1 MDFKNRKNEGPA
13 VTYTLVPKVLP
24 GKEDGQRL
32 YYAQSRARGELG
44 LEEMAERISQNCTLT
59 RSDIIGVLAA
69 LEDEVCQGLC
79 NGEIVRLGG
88 IGSLQA
94 GICSEGVE
102 RPGDFTAGR
111 IRRLRVLF
119 RPAGLLKKSLAHTRF
134 ERVAV
139 NGKEEL

>member
-1 MDFKNRKNEGPA
+1 M
-13 VTYTLVPKVLP
+13 
-24 GKEDGQRL
+24 

-44 LEEMAERISQNCTLT
+44 LEEMAERISRNCTLT

-94 GICSEGVE
+94 GICSEGGNG
-102 RPGDFTAGR
+102 PG
-111 IRRLRVLF
+111 ILRRE
-119 RPAGLLKKSLAHTRF
+119 GS
-134 ERVAV
+134 
-139 NGKEEL
+139 GG